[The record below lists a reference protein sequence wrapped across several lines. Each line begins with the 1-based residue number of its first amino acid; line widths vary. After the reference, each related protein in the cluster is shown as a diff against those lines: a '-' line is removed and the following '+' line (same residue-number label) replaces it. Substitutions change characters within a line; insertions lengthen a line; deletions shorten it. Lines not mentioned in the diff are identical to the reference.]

1 MLLQGDVRNLVPVK
15 CLLRN
20 DLEMNTMKSGQ
31 INYEDDVG
39 TQVLASN
46 PFQPGSNVSSDGELI
61 LELWRGGRLEEY
73 YARPRQVSDTR
84 APAGDRSATRHWAGQ
99 LYDKV
104 YTGEKLFWEFRR
116 RNVEK
121 CHRNIH
127 SLTFM
132 LWFLC
137 KSTLRDPNCSPAIYS
152 TGKLTHFTFT
162 RSV

>member
-20 DLEMNTMKSGQ
+20 DLETD
-31 INYEDDVG
+31 YEDDVG

-84 APAGDRSATRHWAGQ
+84 APSGDRSATRHWAGQ

-104 YTGEKLFWEFRR
+104 YTGEKLF
-116 RNVEK
+116 
-121 CHRNIH
+121 
-127 SLTFM
+127 
-132 LWFLC
+132 
-137 KSTLRDPNCSPAIYS
+137 
-152 TGKLTHFTFT
+152 
-162 RSV
+162 